1 MGTRWLEDPAE
12 GERLVDPLAR
22 LGGAVSRML
31 DGLPPAAAPPPGRST
46 PPPPPWSCPTP
57 PSPGAAW

>member
-31 DGLPPAAAPPPGRST
+31 DGLPPAAAPPPRAVDAAASALVL
-46 PPPPPWSCPTP
+46 PTP